1 MDNKRK
7 ETIKS
12 GFIEALPLAIAIGA
26 TGLSYGVL
34 AVQAHLSLIT
44 IVAMSILVFS
54 GSVQMVTIAMIMA
67 NAGLASILITTVLL
81 NMRNLLYGAA
91 LAEGLAPANSWRWIL
106 SIGVSDEP
114 FVLGSARFKK
124 YGPDP
129 LYFGVVVAT
138 FYVAWVLGSFI
149 GALLGNQVDPQRWGL
164 DLAFP
169 VTFVALLI
177 PSLKGKPVIATALIA
192 VLIATGLEYF
202 LPGNEFTIIVTGI
215 LAPLVGVY
223 LTGRLSK

>member
-1 MDNKRK
+1 M
-7 ETIKS
+7 
-12 GFIEALPLAIAIGA
+12 
-26 TGLSYGVL
+26 
-34 AVQAHLSLIT
+34 
-44 IVAMSILVFS
+44 
-54 GSVQMVTIAMIMA
+54 
-67 NAGLASILITTVLL
+67 
-81 NMRNLLYGAA
+81 
-91 LAEGLAPANSWRWIL
+91 
-106 SIGVSDEP
+106 
-114 FVLGSARFKK
+114 
-124 YGPDP
+124 
-129 LYFGVVVAT
+129 AT